1 MFVIYKSRVYFELW
15 LITMS
20 NVIENGF
27 LVSNNDRNLAYIF
40 EFFVFD

>member
-20 NVIENGF
+20 NVIF